1 MDRIAFGPP
10 LSART
15 ELQDIELGSLSQEP
29 CGATRM
35 SALGQ
40 ERTSPVHLA
49 MSALPPKADI
59 AWSYI
64 WSSRPPKLSRC
75 SPFSIGREAEE
86 RSMQHMLPTQAV
98 PLRGC
103 HEFLEAT
110 DSLFPSPRGR
120 AGSIRKTKPSSIASE
135 TGHATRGRGLT
146 GGPSHRRC

>member
-1 MDRIAFGPP
+1 
-10 LSART
+10 
-15 ELQDIELGSLSQEP
+15 
-29 CGATRM
+29 
-35 SALGQ
+35 
-40 ERTSPVHLA
+40 

-98 PLRGC
+98 PPRGC

-110 DSLFPSPRGR
+110 DLIYIKDKVFPFSPRRVAARVPYGR
-120 AGSIRKTKPSSIASE
+120 LSRAALLARQDTQ
-135 TGHATRGRGLT
+135 RGVAA
-146 GGPSHRRC
+146 